1 MALEA
6 LEEVVPVV
14 VVLEEVG
21 KTGKILELENTL
33 TEMRKNKL
41 INYKI
46 AVYFVFYLL
55 LNNCSVAQQVP
66 DSATQTPQID
76 TTEISLLFAGDVMGH
91 MPQINSAYDSSTGT
105 YDFNPVFEPVKP
117 LISKADIAL
126 ANLETTLAGKPYS
139 GYPQFS
145 APDSLATALK
155 NAGFDILVTANNH
168 CLDRGKEGM
177 ERTISALDS
186 FRILH
191 TGTFIDDTARKYQYP
206 LYLITKG
213 IKLAFLNCT
222 YGTNGIPVRHP
233 NIVNFIDTVQLK
245 SDIQKAK
252 EASADYIVV
261 TIHWGIE
268 YERKEN
274 AGQRV
279 IANFLLKNGAD
290 MVIGSHP
297 HVVQPIYKY
306 ADQQDSSQYK
316 IVVYSLGNYV
326 SNQRDRYK
334 DGGIMFNATL
344 QKTDKI
350 RLKDFSYTPVWVF
363 KGNIDNKLQYRIIPV
378 QDTTSTAIQN
388 LDSTSKA
395 SAIQFLNDTKE
406 LLKDIPLN

>member
-1 MALEA
+1 MI
-6 LEEVVPVV
+6 
-14 VVLEEVG
+14 
-21 KTGKILELENTL
+21 KMNTY
-33 TEMRKNKL
+33 KF

-46 AVYFVFYLL
+46 SVYLVFYLL

-66 DSATQTPQID
+66 DSATQLPKFD

-91 MPQINSAYDSSTGT
+91 MPQINSAYDSSTGK
-105 YDFNPVFEPVKP
+105 YDFNPVFEHVKP
-117 LISKADIAL
+117 LISKADVAL
-126 ANLETTLAGKPYS
+126 TNLETTLAGKPYS

-177 ERTISALDS
+177 ERTIEALDS
-186 FRILH
+186 LRILH
-191 TGTFIDDTARKYQYP
+191 TGTFINDSTRKQQYP
-206 LYLITKG
+206 LFVVTKG
-213 IKLAFLNCT
+213 VNLAFLNCT
-222 YGTNGIPVRHP
+222 YGTNGIPVRYP
-233 NIVNFIDTVQLK
+233 NVVNFIDTTQLK
-245 SDIQKAK
+245 SDIKKAK
-252 EASADYIVV
+252 DAKADFIIV

-274 AGQRV
+274 ANQRFV
-279 IANFLLKNGAD
+279 ANFLLKNGAD

-306 ADQQDSSQYK
+306 ANPQDSTQHN

-334 DGGIMFNATL
+334 DGGIMFNVTL
-344 QKTDKI
+344 QKTDKT

-363 KGNIDNKLQYRIIPV
+363 KGNIDSKLQYRIIPV
-378 QDTTSTAIQN
+378 QDTTSSAIQN
-388 LDSTSKA
+388 LDSVSKA
-395 SAIQFLNDTKE
+395 SALQFQNDTKE
-406 LLKDIPLN
+406 LLKEIPLN